1 VPLLK
6 VKMSSLAAESNVVV
20 SPLVSATCIYPV
32 KPSVP
37 EQFMT
42 RLFAKLTATI
52 ISITAPILHCW
63 LGSVLSVGAVA
74 TIAGRVRVP
83 TPAALVEAYR
93 FCFPAWPTNIP
104 PVGFPVASVAGVGN
118 TRNRV
123 VALFESIL
131 FDVAKPAGTKPANER
146 IGPENV
152 VIAILNSS
160 HASDGVLC
168 LHVVSRDCQKHRMI
182 PGMRSV
188 YNTSLG
194 AVQIKKARR
203 LGRAKSLGVIQ
214 LNVALNLR

>member
-1 VPLLK
+1 
-6 VKMSSLAAESNVVV
+6 
-20 SPLVSATCIYPV
+20 
-32 KPSVP
+32 
-37 EQFMT
+37 
-42 RLFAKLTATI
+42 
-52 ISITAPILHCW
+52 
-63 LGSVLSVGAVA
+63 VLSVGAVA

-214 LNVALNLR
+214 LNVALNLRQKKGGRSPQSKHLLLIKRRVSRRCPVDQIRRSCISHEPYSGCCLCQSLHPC